1 MSRTELVLLRHGESL
16 WNAEDRYQGQQGT
29 GLSALGHQQAKLAA
43 EYLRSDVFD
52 QIVASDLQ
60 RVTETLQPYLDSL
73 PTLGTAGTAGSVDAA
88 TADAGDA
95 VGAVDMPGSADVPGW
110 AGSGAGQQPGRSGYG
125 GRSGQSEYGSR
136 PGDSEYGGRPGDSG
150 YGGLSG
156 RSGYGDRPGE
166 SGFGGRPEVRIDVRW
181 REIDVGTWGGRTF
194 AEVYAD
200 APAVVEA
207 FARGEDVARGGG
219 ETFAQ
224 LRERVWDAIR
234 EIASSGARRVLV
246 VTHGGPIRVA
256 TASTLRLPP
265 GGEVLLDPPVNCSL
279 TTIQVDDLLAVTTLT
294 AYNVPTSGTASTE
307 EQPA

>member
-73 PTLGTAGTAGSVDAA
+73 PLADTVGTVDAVDAA
-88 TADAGDA
+88 G
-95 VGAVDMPGSADVPGW
+95 GR
-110 AGSGAGQQPGRSGYG
+110 GAGCSEWG
-125 GRSGQSEYGSR
+125 GRSVVR
-136 PGDSEYGGRPGDSG
+136 V
-150 YGGLSG
+150 
-156 RSGYGDRPGE
+156 DR
-166 SGFGGRPEVRIDVRW
+166 RW
-181 REIDVGTWGGRTF
+181 REIDVGSWGGRTF
-194 AEVYAD
+194 ADVYAD
-200 APAVVEA
+200 EPTVVEA
-207 FARGEDVARGGG
+207 FRRGEDVARGGG

-234 EIASSGARRVLV
+234 EIAGSGARRVLV

-294 AYNVPTSGTASTE
+294 AYNVPTSGIASTE

>member
-1 MSRTELVLLRHGESL
+1 MTELVLLRHGESL

-29 GLSALGHQQAKLAA
+29 GLSPLGHHQAKLAA
-43 EYLRSDVFD
+43 EYLLGTGPFD

-60 RVTETLQPYLDSL
+60 RVSETLQPYLD
-73 PTLGTAGTAGSVDAA
+73 
-88 TADAGDA
+88 
-95 VGAVDMPGSADVPGW
+95 
-110 AGSGAGQQPGRSGYG
+110 GAGRS
-125 GRSGQSEYGSR
+125 
-136 PGDSEYGGRPGDSG
+136 D
-150 YGGLSG
+150 
-156 RSGYGDRPGE
+156 
-166 SGFGGRPEVRIDVRW
+166 VRIDPRW

-194 AEVYAD
+194 AEVYAEE
-200 APAVVEA
+200 PEVVEA

-234 EIASSGARRVLV
+234 DIAGSGPGRVLV

-279 TTIQVDDLLAVTTLT
+279 TTVQVDDLLAVTTLT
-294 AYNVPTSGTASTE
+294 AYNVPTSGTAPAE